1 MSNPYRPGSHVVRYP
16 NQNDH
21 RFSERGTLAREFAP
35 GTGMPQQ
42 PEYDPAGPLRL
53 GSSFELVAL
62 GIMAI
67 TLIPYGRPT
76 PNGPA

>member
-16 NQNDH
+16 NQNDP

-42 PEYDPAGPLRL
+42 PEYDPKGPLVL
-53 GSSFELVAL
+53 HNPIEIVAL
-62 GIMAI
+62 GIVAI
-67 TLIPYGRPT
+67 TLCSHE
-76 PNGPA
+76 